1 VAAYAAPPTLESP
14 PVSPEVAGQQQGPSA
29 QFIQGQPGGQGA
41 TADNLALQKLNQVAS
56 DLKEVAKVLV
66 QSKPNL
72 VPLLQRSLQALSM
85 LTNELM
91 AGKQQQGQPGMQR
104 QAPAPPDQGQE
115 GSEEGAPPPVA

>member
-1 VAAYAAPPTLESP
+1 MAASAAPPTLESP

-91 AGKQQQGQPGMQR
+91 AGKQQMGQPGMQR
-104 QAPAPPDQGQE
+104 QAPAPPDQSQE
-115 GSEEGAPPPVA
+115 GSGEGAPPPTE